1 MSDWI
6 KCSDRLPEQYRDVPI
21 QLEDGSQR
29 VGRLNSQGTWLL
41 ASYQKC
47 RHQYAVRPIRWFDT
61 PTPPIE

>member
-6 KCSDRLPEQYRDVPI
+6 KCSERLPERYRDVPI

-29 VGRLNSQGTWLL
+29 VGRLNHMGTWLL

-47 RHQYAVRPIRWFDT
+47 RNQYVGRPIRWFDT
-61 PTPPIE
+61 PNPPTE